1 MKAADWGGSYYSSDG
16 QLFYARD
23 AAKLVKALERF
34 LAGEPPVADTAKP
47 DPQRERLRGF
57 VGGLSQQYGSVPN
70 VTAGLPADSWLGEED
85 GREFLR
91 EFVAFCRRGSFTL
104 S

>member
-1 MKAADWGGSYYSSDG
+1 MKRADWCGSYYSSDG

-23 AAKLVKALERF
+23 AAALVKALDRF
-34 LAGEPPVADTAKP
+34 LAGEPPVAEAAANP
-47 DPQRERLRGF
+47 DRERLRGF
-57 VGGLSQQYGSVPN
+57 VGGLSRRLGVAPN
-70 VTAGLPADSWLGEED
+70 VTGGLPADSWLATDD

-91 EFVAFCRRGSFTL
+91 EFVEFCRRGSFTL